1 MKMHTPHDIEKR
13 IAELEG
19 CITANDAEL
28 QQIYQD
34 NARLQG
40 ENDQLRKAIRDLK
53 EVARRIFDI
62 ADSGVLMELTVEKK
76 E

>member
-13 IAELEG
+13 IAELEH
-19 CITANDAEL
+19 CITANDKEL
-28 QQIYQD
+28 QELYAD